1 MAHGRT
7 MQGLFN
13 TQDDKLHRSLKRPI
27 SSIYSMTNLVS
38 FEPYVDT
45 TMGVFFDRLE
55 QEQFRKAAYGSDAT
69 SDLGA
74 WLLYFA
80 FDVMGEITFS
90 KRFGFLDTVSDVD
103 GIIGDIYR
111 FFSYTHAVG
120 QMPMLDRLWA
130 KNPLV
135 NWFRSAKTSAV
146 VAFAQAHAK
155 ERNAAASPDKAD
167 EYNSRDFM
175 SRFIDTRLKDSSIPE
190 GFLTA
195 WATSNVQAGSDTT
208 AILLRAIVHFLLTN
222 PASLAKLRAELR
234 LAQQEGRLS
243 ASGGHGVVTWKESR
257 ELPYL
262 DACVKEA
269 SRLHAPVGVTMERV
283 VKTKDGLGV
292 EVCGTH
298 LPEGTIVGMNAWVV
312 HRDRGIF
319 GADAD
324 DWNPDRWMGPKDD
337 RRAAMERSLLT
348 VCLPVPIARSF
359 CTS

>member
-1 MAHGRT
+1 MAHGRV

-13 TQDDKLHRSLKRPI
+13 TQDDKLHRALKRPI
-27 SSIYSMTNLVS
+27 AGIYSMTNLVS

-45 TMGVFFDRLE
+45 TMDVFFERLE
-55 QEQFRKAAYGSDAT
+55 QEQDQKAAHGLDVT
-69 SDLGA
+69 SDLGT

-90 KRFGFLDTVSDVD
+90 KRFGFLDTNTDVD
-103 GIIGDIYR
+103 GIIADIYK
-111 FFSYTHAVG
+111 FFCYTHAVG
-120 QMPMLDRLWA
+120 QMPILDLFWA
-130 KNPLV
+130 KNPIV

-146 VAFAQAHAK
+146 VAFAQARAK
-155 ERNAAASPDKAD
+155 ERKAEESMEKAD
-167 EYNSRDFM
+167 AYNSRDFM
-175 SRFIDTRLKDSSIPE
+175 SRFIETRLKDPSIPE

-208 AILLRAIVHFLLTN
+208 AISLRAIVHFLLTH
-222 PASLAKLRAELR
+222 PSSLAKLRAELR

-243 ASGGHGVVTWKESR
+243 ASGGHGIVTWKESR

-283 VKTKDGLGV
+283 VKTKDGAGI
-292 EVCGTH
+292 EVCGTR
-298 LPEGTIVGMNAWVV
+298 LPDGTVVGMNAWVV
-312 HRDRGIF
+312 HRDRSIF

-324 DWNPDRWMGPKDD
+324 EWNPDRWMGPKDE

-348 VCLPVPIARSF
+348 VSLVDGYLI
-359 CTS
+359 